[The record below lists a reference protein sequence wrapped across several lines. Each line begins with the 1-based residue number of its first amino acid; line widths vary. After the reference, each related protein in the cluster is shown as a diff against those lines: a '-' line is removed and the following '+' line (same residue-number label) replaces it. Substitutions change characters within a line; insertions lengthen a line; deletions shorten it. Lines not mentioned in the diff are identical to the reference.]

1 KPDIPERKY
10 APDRKVDI
18 IHVTIDLT
26 PDFKARTITGT
37 TTIKFVPIA
46 KPLIELRLDAID
58 LAVSSVTSSAS
69 IAGYSVTDEAITV
82 TFAPALEPDADTTVT
97 IDYEAEPK
105 RGLYFRTPE
114 MGYLAEDVH
123 LFTQME
129 PQKGRHCYPNYDYPN
144 ERFTSEV
151 ICRVPKDMTVLS
163 NGRLIS
169 EKTDPETGLKA
180 VRWLQDKPHVNY
192 LIALAAGK
200 FAKIESKYKDIP
212 LAFYTPPSQIGQAHN
227 SFKDTAD
234 MMGFF
239 EREIGVPY
247 PWNKYYQVVV
257 DDFVSGGMEN
267 TTLTILNDYTL
278 FTDASENI
286 RSSQTLVSHELVHQW
301 FGDYVTCKDWSH
313 TWLNEGFATYYAL
326 LYDEHKDG
334 RDQMLYGL
342 YRYARGI
349 VSDERTSETPIMHR
363 TYDHPWE
370 QFSWNRAYAKGAW
383 IVHMLR
389 LQLGE
394 ELYRK
399 CIKTY
404 LQRHALGTVV
414 TEDLN
419 SVIEELTGRSFDRF
433 FDQWIFHAGHPVL
446 EVSYSWSQ
454 KDKLAKVSV
463 QQKQE
468 LGDRVLLF
476 HFPTKVRFIVDDK
489 TIDRDIFIDSDQHD
503 FYFPL
508 EAEPNVVRFDP
519 EYSLLADIDF
529 EKPKEM
535 LYAQLRN
542 RSDVIGR
549 LLAIAALKE
558 EDDKKTVANLKET
571 LNNDPF
577 YGVRKQASSALR
589 DIHTDEAFEAL
600 ADSMR
605 QGDARARQQVVEDIG
620 RFYRPESLELIRQIL
635 KTEKNPEILHEA
647 ICNLGRYNDE
657 QVRQVLLDYLES
669 QSYRERLAM
678 GVVEAI
684 DKLKDPYFI
693 TPLQETLSKREHEFR
708 SWEFSRALVTLAKIA
723 SDEEDKT
730 NVCNFLAGYVNH
742 KKERIAAG
750 AIQALGE
757 LGDAM
762 AIGVVETFSGD
773 DEGDH
778 IQRTAKKALKK
789 LREEK
794 ELVPD
799 EISELREVVDEL
811 RKESQKLKD
820 ELEDLKRRLEA
831 EQERKEAADSNVTA
845 ADQD

>member
-1 KPDIPERKY
+1 
-10 APDRKVDI
+10 
-18 IHVTIDLT
+18 
-26 PDFKARTITGT
+26 
-37 TTIKFVPIA
+37 
-46 KPLIELRLDAID
+46 
-58 LAVSSVTSSAS
+58 
-69 IAGYSVTDEAITV
+69 
-82 TFAPALEPDADTTVT
+82 
-97 IDYEAEPK
+97 
-105 RGLYFRTPE
+105 
-114 MGYLAEDVH
+114 
-123 LFTQME
+123 
-129 PQKGRHCYPNYDYPN
+129 
-144 ERFTSEV
+144 
-151 ICRVPKDMTVLS
+151 
-163 NGRLIS
+163 
-169 EKTDPETGLKA
+169 
-180 VRWLQDKPHVNY
+180 
-192 LIALAAGK
+192 
-200 FAKIESKYKDIP
+200 
-212 LAFYTPPSQIGQAHN
+212 
-227 SFKDTAD
+227 
-234 MMGFF
+234 
-239 EREIGVPY
+239 
-247 PWNKYYQVVV
+247 
-257 DDFVSGGMEN
+257 
-267 TTLTILNDYTL
+267 
-278 FTDASENI
+278 
-286 RSSQTLVSHELVHQW
+286 
-301 FGDYVTCKDWSH
+301 
-313 TWLNEGFATYYAL
+313 
-326 LYDEHKDG
+326 
-334 RDQMLYGL
+334 
-342 YRYARGI
+342 
-349 VSDERTSETPIMHR
+349 
-363 TYDHPWE
+363 
-370 QFSWNRAYAKGAW
+370 
-383 IVHMLR
+383 
-389 LQLGE
+389 
-394 ELYRK
+394 
-399 CIKTY
+399 
-404 LQRHALGTVV
+404 
-414 TEDLN
+414 
-419 SVIEELTGRSFDRF
+419 
-433 FDQWIFHAGHPVL
+433 
-446 EVSYSWSQ
+446 
-454 KDKLAKVSV
+454 
-463 QQKQE
+463 
-468 LGDRVLLF
+468 
-476 HFPTKVRFIVDDK
+476 
-489 TIDRDIFIDSDQHD
+489 
-503 FYFPL
+503 
-508 EAEPNVVRFDP
+508 
-519 EYSLLADIDF
+519 
-529 EKPKEM
+529 
-535 LYAQLRN
+535 
-542 RSDVIGR
+542 
-549 LLAIAALKE
+549 
-558 EDDKKTVANLKET
+558 
-571 LNNDPF
+571 
-577 YGVRKQASSALR
+577 LR